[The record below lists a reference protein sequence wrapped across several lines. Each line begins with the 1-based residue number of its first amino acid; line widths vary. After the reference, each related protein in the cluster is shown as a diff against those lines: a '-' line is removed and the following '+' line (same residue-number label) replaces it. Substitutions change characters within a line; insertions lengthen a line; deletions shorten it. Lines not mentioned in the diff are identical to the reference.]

1 MSSYQFVNS
10 LSSCYGPG
18 RAGPDGS
25 VGAGPPADY
34 YSQQVYNSW
43 SGANPASN
51 VVSAAAAAAAAVVGQ
66 TPSSPPYSYLQQ
78 NGDHHSSHHLS
89 HHRDLYNSN
98 SCSQQAA
105 AGLVGQTRL
114 SHHSSQLM
122 QPSTRTS
129 SSPSSCKF
137 GLDSASSP
145 QDLSTSSGGAGQSPE
160 PRAASPRVQ
169 GNSNQNSSQSSNGT
183 GNVGNSQKG
192 GNFNSNNSSSN
203 PPHIYPWMRKVHVG
217 QNGVNS
223 MGETKRQRTSYTRYQ
238 TLELEKEF
246 HFNRYLTRRRRIEIA
261 HSLCL
266 SERQIKIW
274 FQNRRMKWKKEHKMQ
289 SVIPP
294 QLPQMLGPL
303 DHHLHHLHS
312 ETKA

>member
-25 VGAGPPADY
+25 VAGPPGDY

-43 SGANPASN
+43 SGGNPAASN

-66 TPSSPPYSYLQQ
+66 SPASPPYSAYLQQ
-78 NGDHHSSHHLS
+78 NGDHHSSHHLP

-98 SCSQQAA
+98 SCSQQ

-122 QPSTRTS
+122 QPSRTS

-160 PRAASPRVQ
+160 PRASSPRVQ
-169 GNSNQNSSQSSNGT
+169 GNSNQNSSQSSNGN
-183 GNVGNSQKG
+183 GSVQNSQNKS
-192 GNFNSNNSSSN
+192 GNFNSN

-217 QNGVNS
+217 QS
-223 MGETKRQRTSYTRYQ
+223 K
-238 TLELEKEF
+238 
-246 HFNRYLTRRRRIEIA
+246 
-261 HSLCL
+261 
-266 SERQIKIW
+266 
-274 FQNRRMKWKKEHKMQ
+274 Q
-289 SVIPP
+289 SIIIFIIYFIIHQP
-294 QLPQMLGPL
+294 
-303 DHHLHHLHS
+303 
-312 ETKA
+312 

>member
-25 VGAGPPADY
+25 VGAGPPSDY

-43 SGANPASN
+43 SGANPAASN

-66 TPSSPPYSYLQQ
+66 SPASPPYSAYLQQ
-78 NGDHHSSHHLS
+78 NGDHHSSHHLP
-89 HHRDLYNSN
+89 HHRDLYSSN
-98 SCSQQAA
+98 NCAQQ

-122 QPSTRTS
+122 QPSRTP

-160 PRAASPRVQ
+160 PRATSSRVQ
-169 GNSNQNSSQSSNGT
+169 GNSNQNSSQQSSNSS
-183 GNVGNSQKG
+183 VVNSQSKG
-192 GNFNSNNSSSN
+192 GNFSSGN

-217 QNGVNS
+217 QS
-223 MGETKRQRTSYTRYQ
+223 K
-238 TLELEKEF
+238 
-246 HFNRYLTRRRRIEIA
+246 
-261 HSLCL
+261 
-266 SERQIKIW
+266 
-274 FQNRRMKWKKEHKMQ
+274 
-289 SVIPP
+289 
-294 QLPQMLGPL
+294 LGFIGL
-303 DHHLHHLHS
+303 FS
-312 ETKA
+312 

>member
-25 VGAGPPADY
+25 LSGPPGDY

-43 SGANPASN
+43 TGANQASN
-51 VVSAAAAAAAAVVGQ
+51 VAAAAAAAAAAVS
-66 TPSSPPYSYLQQ
+66 PSSPPYSAYLQQ
-78 NGDHHSSHHLS
+78 NGDHHSSHHLP

-98 SCSQQAA
+98 SCSQQ

-122 QPSTRTS
+122 QPSRTS

-160 PRAASPRVQ
+160 PRSASPRGQ
-169 GNSNQNSSQSSNGT
+169 GNSNQNSSQQSST
-183 GNVGNSQKG
+183 GSVNSQNKG
-192 GNFNSNNSSSN
+192 GNFSSSSSN

-217 QNGVNS
+217 QSKTPFLPPILNANCPLRLARGFI
-223 MGETKRQRTSYTRYQ
+223 YQ
-238 TLELEKEF
+238 GHLPD
-246 HFNRYLTRRRRIEIA
+246 A
-261 HSLCL
+261 
-266 SERQIKIW
+266 
-274 FQNRRMKWKKEHKMQ
+274 Q
-289 SVIPP
+289 S
-294 QLPQMLGPL
+294 
-303 DHHLHHLHS
+303 
-312 ETKA
+312 